1 MNRALSTITQ
11 QAPHFGTARNVLL
24 GAGIAYAISEEKYT
38 HVPVAFVF
46 PSIYAGYQAYKNRE
60 AIVNFA
66 ASSVS
71 KTTSKPGTKTASF
84 SVGLPCGLATRV
96 IHNFADVEGT
106 SKGKDESLSDLAK
119 QIKNQKHE

>member
-1 MNRALSTITQ
+1 MNRALPVITQ
-11 QAPHFGTARNVLL
+11 IQHFGAARNVLL

-66 ASSVS
+66 ESSVS
-71 KTTSKPGTKTASF
+71 KTTSNPGTKTASF
-84 SVGLPCGLATRV
+84 SVGLPGCPAVRVTRS
-96 IHNFADVEGT
+96 FADVEGT
-106 SKGKDESLSDLAK
+106 SKGKDESFSDLAK